1 MKRQKFL
8 TEFLAWLTVSFA
20 ALSLGAAFGLQSWRW
35 IFAGMLAAG
44 IIPIITS
51 LLGWTKIQASG
62 PTAPMTTVTAL
73 IVAYGFDQYSS
84 TTWLSPEHFV
94 SLVCLLAWGM
104 MILWGIL
111 RLGTLIRFIPNLII
125 IGFMN
130 GIAVLIRWDQLKKLL
145 WLAWQAALT
154 WSLVSNVLITIGTLI
169 LLFVLPMLLS
179 RLPIKATLRAMIP
192 VTLLVILLLSVVHT
206 LFALGWETV
215 TMGDPMNSWG
225 AVSAYMMSYI
235 PHFSLITWTDI
246 MHALPLAGQLALLWY
261 LDSLLTSLVI
271 DKMTASSTQKNRELM
286 AQWIA
291 NAFVGMIWWIPGAQ
305 ATIRSVLLIKEKAQT
320 RLAGVFVWICTLI
333 MIFVLQWWMQYIAL
347 AIFVGVLLKAWWDVF
362 EKDFLIMIVKNK
374 LYGTYA
380 WLVQIFFVLYTTL
393 VTVFIDLNVAV
404 ISWTILFLIGKK
416 YLQFKD
422 LGDQIDDLVYED

>member
-1 MKRQKFL
+1 MPVNRQKFL

-73 IVAYGFDQYSS
+73 VVAYGFDHYTAS
-84 TTWLSPEHFV
+84 
-94 SLVCLLAWGM
+94 WGL
-104 MILWGIL
+104 MILGGIL

-130 GIAVLIRWDQLKKLL
+130 GIAMLIRWDQLKKLL
-145 WLAWQAALT
+145 WLAWQTALT
-154 WSLVSNVLITIGTLI
+154 WSLVINVVITLWTLI
-169 LLFVLPMLLS
+169 LLFALPWLVK
-179 RLPIKATLRAMIP
+179 RLPLKASVRAMIP
-192 VTLLVILLLSVVHT
+192 VTLLVILLFSVLHAV
-206 LFALGWETV
+206 FGLGGETV
-215 TMGDPMNSWG
+215 TMGETMNSWG
-225 AVSAYMMSYI
+225 DLSSYMLSYI
-235 PHFSLITWTDI
+235 PNFSLITRADI
-246 MHALPLAGQLALLWY
+246 MQALPLAAQLALLGY

-271 DKMTASSTQKNRELM
+271 DKMTASSTKKNKELV

-291 NAFVGMIWWIPGAQ
+291 NAFVGMIGGIPGAQ

-320 RLAGVFVWICTLI
+320 RLAGVFVGICTLI
-333 MIFVLQWWMQYIAL
+333 MLFVFQGRMQYIAL

-362 EKDFLIMIVKNK
+362 EKDFFALLIKNK
-374 LYGTYA
+374 LYANYT
-380 WLVQIFFVLYTTL
+380 WLVQIFFVVYTTL
-393 VTVFIDLNVAV
+393 VTVFVDLNVAV
-404 ISWTILFLIGKK
+404 ISWTILFLIGKR
-416 YLQFKD
+416 YFQFKD
-422 LGDQIDDLVYED
+422 FGDQVDDLVYEG